1 MKQKDQVPDIR
12 KQFAKFMGELRVL
25 SNDTVM
31 DIIRTNTTHFYQW
44 QRGFK
49 NPYLDIKIEAFLNGD
64 GLRFLELTKQ
74 LKTAKTDRVAL
85 HQERAAILQKARIHV
100 PSKHGVPSLAINN

>member
-12 KQFAKFMGELRVL
+12 KQFAQFMGEVAILTD
-25 SNDTVM
+25 DTVM
-31 DIIRTNTTHFYQW
+31 DMIRANATHFYQW
-44 QRGFK
+44 QRGFM
-49 NPYLDIKIEAFLNGD
+49 NPYLDVKIEAFLQGD
-64 GLRFLELTKQ
+64 GLRFLKLTKQ

-100 PSKHGVPSLAINN
+100 PSKHGVPSLTTND